1 MQQVISKNETMPD
14 KAWLNL
20 FSISSRLI
28 ALLQIVP
35 VSMLLFE
42 RLINLQRLQCFQLKH
57 LNTERRRQ
65 NDYVNVATADVK
77 W

>member
-14 KAWLNL
+14 KAWLNR

-28 ALLQIVP
+28 ALLKIVP

-42 RLINLQRLQCFQLKH
+42 RLINLQKLQCFQLKH
-57 LNTERRRQ
+57 LNTESRRQ